1 LVFNLAGTK
10 LKWQDGSTD
19 SVFLAYKAGSY
30 FVEVEANNCKRRYE
44 TEISECEILEMPNL
58 FTPNAD
64 GINDVF
70 EPRILLGIAEA
81 SMEIFNRWGKRVS
94 QVSDLK
100 KEGWDGNDNQ
110 DGVYFWIVNYK
121 NQRGEIKRQ
130 TGTVLKSGN

>member
-1 LVFNLAGTK
+1 
-10 LKWQDGSTD
+10 
-19 SVFLAYKAGSY
+19 
-30 FVEVEANNCKRRYE
+30 
-44 TEISECEILEMPNL
+44 MPNL